1 MNITPVAYRYAR
13 SLMQLARERGE
24 LEAAREDMFLVAET
38 CANSRELRQL
48 LKSPVLKADRKIK
61 VVGRVFGGK
70 VGHMTKRF
78 IDILVRKGREGML
91 PEVAQAFQA
100 AYRNEQH
107 ILLAEVK
114 SAVPL
119 NGTARAQVKKMAE
132 ERHPGKTITLVE
144 TVDPSLIG
152 GVIVRIGDE
161 QIDGSVS
168 RRLSDH
174 GRKFSE
180 NPNKPDI

>member
-1 MNITPVAYRYAR
+1 MNVTPVAYRYAR
-13 SLMQLARERGE
+13 SLMQLAQDRGE
-24 LEAAREDMFLVAET
+24 LDAAREDMLLVADT

-48 LKSPVLKADRKIK
+48 LKSPVLKADLK
-61 VVGRVFGGK
+61 VKVIGRIFGGK
-70 VGHMTKRF
+70 VGRMTERF
-78 IDILVRKGREGML
+78 IDILIRKGREGML
-91 PEVAQAFQA
+91 PEIAQAFQDS
-100 AYRNEQH
+100 YREDQN

-119 NGTARAQVKKMAE
+119 NAKSRAQVMKMAE

-168 RRLSDH
+168 RRLSDL

-180 NPNKPDI
+180 NPYIPEI